1 MFIKLLLQVKTIYS
15 NLPVA
20 IGGGGGFGVG
30 TGSTMRLKMGSKW

>member
-15 NLPVA
+15 KLPVA

>member
-1 MFIKLLLQVKTIYS
+1 MFILLLQVKAIYS